1 MAKDVR
7 FNIKLNVD
15 GKDVVVQ
22 ASTNVKELADNL
34 GLVHD
39 NVTAA
44 DKAFM
49 RWSQSVMAIQSIQQS
64 VNQLNSALQGI
75 TAESMSF
82 GKSMKAANTMAGK
95 DAAGF
100 SKLKEQVTELSKSI
114 PIARDEL
121 ANGLYMVISNGV
133 PEDNWISYLESS
145 AKASVGGLADLQ
157 KVVTVTSTLI
167 KNYGLSWD
175 AAAEIQDKIQL
186 TAKNGVT
193 SFEQL
198 ADALPSVAGS
208 AAQLGISIDELM
220 AVFATCTGVTGNT
233 AEVSTQLGAV
243 LKSLI
248 SPSAEAAK
256 AAEAMGI
263 KFDAAAIKEAGG
275 LENFLTILDKSIKD
289 YSARTGE
296 LSETIYAN
304 LFGSARALRL
314 LTPITNSVS
323 DKFSENVD
331 TMKDSAGTIDT
342 AFTEMS
348 STAGAAIQKIKN
360 KFGELTDFV
369 APVAGYAMPMLNFAA
384 TLGTIALSAE
394 SMRRSLVMLTGGMV
408 RFTQATALGRA
419 AALLWNATAV
429 RMNAIVKLLSASFK
443 GAAVSA
449 RTLKLAIEG
458 LLIVGGVTAA
468 WVALTE
474 ILSLFT
480 SESGKA
486 TIASEALSEAE
497 DAFKNKLAETK
508 MAVDD
513 DIKKLEQLI
522 STKADTTEE
531 VKNLNERYGELLG
544 TYQTG
549 AEWLTTLKDKSDE
562 YCQQLAIEAKT
573 DTIRRKIFEKNAELM
588 MIAEKKRRLEEAGK
602 ATRKMTVSNNGVEE
616 AEITVMTPEYRE
628 VVEDERKLQSAVNE
642 LQGEFDI
649 ASAAAEKHRRQL
661 KETQQTTQQTAQTVD
676 VLKRSYTELGEAI
689 EEQKKKVGRLAGVE
703 GKESE
708 AKAEAKK
715 LREMEARYKALGKKY
730 GLDKSGGANKR
741 HIIAD
746 PKTLEELRTNIELT
760 KKKLTD
766 ADTAE
771 QKQLREQIR
780 LWQKKVDAI
789 ELAQKKATLPVGAVD
804 QSNKVDTTKIQTESE
819 AKDVLEYLNAVK
831 KVTTEKEKIAD
842 LDRQIVAVE
851 LRQAELLRPTAGML
865 QSLYGNKTIK
875 VNVEQ
880 GSVNLPQIP
889 ADDKVI
895 KVNVEQGNVNL
906 PEIPADDKVIK
917 VNVEQGSV
925 NLPQIPADDKVIKV
939 NVEQGNVNLPE
950 IPADD
955 KVIKVNVEQ
964 GDTETRPLE
973 ILQAIDNE
981 LNYQRAL
988 RKTATAE
995 NLTQIDEIISRLETL
1010 KSYTENVGVIN
1021 MDNSALQNYDQLNIK
1036 LSFYRDQLKKALP
1049 SARPI
1054 ILQHIKDLEEIEAR
1068 WQAAD
1073 KAATIN
1079 PNIGNIS
1086 TLKEINDAISF
1097 YSERQQKEDA
1107 AQIQK
1112 TQAIID
1118 QLTAKKTAIEIGV
1131 KLPSLQREVA
1141 EIMALTGRE
1150 YTLKIKG
1157 MGFDSLIDKVRE
1169 LNKLLSNPNLGKE
1182 QRAQLMRLRD
1192 SYADFAKEA
1201 AQSFSTYRKGWE
1213 GIKGIGNGIQ
1223 GITDALEGNGSAW
1236 EKATAVV
1243 DGFLQIYDGISSVV
1257 EMVNTLT
1264 AATNLQTAAKTQE
1277 TTATAMNTAAVAT
1290 ETTAI
1295 ASDTAAAATNTAVK
1309 SGQAIAGATASGASM
1324 PFPYN
1329 LIAIAAGIAAVI
1341 AALSMI
1347 SGFATGGVVGGNSP
1361 TGDRVLAR
1369 VNSGEM
1375 ILNKRQQQRLL
1386 YILNGG
1392 ALSAGLTPAMPKPQ
1406 RVDLNVNALQS
1417 QLKPYEVRVS
1427 GSLKGRGRDL
1437 VATIELE
1444 KNHNKRS

>member
-1 MAKDVR
+1 M
-7 FNIKLNVD
+7 
-15 GKDVVVQ
+15 
-22 ASTNVKELADNL
+22 
-34 GLVHD
+34 
-39 NVTAA
+39 
-44 DKAFM
+44 
-49 RWSQSVMAIQSIQQS
+49 
-64 VNQLNSALQGI
+64 
-75 TAESMSF
+75 
-82 GKSMKAANTMAGK
+82 
-95 DAAGF
+95 
-100 SKLKEQVTELSKSI
+100 
-114 PIARDEL
+114 
-121 ANGLYMVISNGV
+121 
-133 PEDNWISYLESS
+133 
-145 AKASVGGLADLQ
+145 
-157 KVVTVTSTLI
+157 
-167 KNYGLSWD
+167 
-175 AAAEIQDKIQL
+175 
-186 TAKNGVT
+186 
-193 SFEQL
+193 
-198 ADALPSVAGS
+198 
-208 AAQLGISIDELM
+208 
-220 AVFATCTGVTGNT
+220 
-233 AEVSTQLGAV
+233 
-243 LKSLI
+243 
-248 SPSAEAAK
+248 
-256 AAEAMGI
+256 
-263 KFDAAAIKEAGG
+263 
-275 LENFLTILDKSIKD
+275 
-289 YSARTGE
+289 
-296 LSETIYAN
+296 
-304 LFGSARALRL
+304 
-314 LTPITNSVS
+314 
-323 DKFSENVD
+323 
-331 TMKDSAGTIDT
+331 
-342 AFTEMS
+342 
-348 STAGAAIQKIKN
+348 
-360 KFGELTDFV
+360 
-369 APVAGYAMPMLNFAA
+369 
-384 TLGTIALSAE
+384 
-394 SMRRSLVMLTGGMV
+394 
-408 RFTQATALGRA
+408 
-419 AALLWNATAV
+419 
-429 RMNAIVKLLSASFK
+429 
-443 GAAVSA
+443 
-449 RTLKLAIEG
+449 
-458 LLIVGGVTAA
+458 
-468 WVALTE
+468 
-474 ILSLFT
+474 
-480 SESGKA
+480 
-486 TIASEALSEAE
+486 
-497 DAFKNKLAETK
+497 
-508 MAVDD
+508 
-513 DIKKLEQLI
+513 
-522 STKADTTEE
+522 
-531 VKNLNERYGELLG
+531 
-544 TYQTG
+544 
-549 AEWLTTLKDKSDE
+549 
-562 YCQQLAIEAKT
+562 
-573 DTIRRKIFEKNAELM
+573 
-588 MIAEKKRRLEEAGK
+588 
-602 ATRKMTVSNNGVEE
+602 
-616 AEITVMTPEYRE
+616 
-628 VVEDERKLQSAVNE
+628 
-642 LQGEFDI
+642 
-649 ASAAAEKHRRQL
+649 
-661 KETQQTTQQTAQTVD
+661 
-676 VLKRSYTELGEAI
+676 GEAI

-939 NVEQGNVNLPE
+939 NVEQG
-950 IPADD
+950 
-955 KVIKVNVEQ
+955 
-964 GDTETRPLE
+964 DTDTRPLE

-995 NLTQIDEIISRLETL
+995 NLAQIDEIISRLETL
-1010 KSYTENVGVIN
+1010 KSYTENVGVIS

-1107 AQIQK
+1107 TQIQK
-1112 TQAIID
+1112 TQALID

-1131 KLPSLQREVA
+1131 KLPSMQREVA

-1236 EKATAVV
+1236 EKATAIV
-1243 DGFLQIYDGISSVV
+1243 DGFLQIYDGLSSVV

-1295 ASDTAAAATNTAVK
+1295 ASDTAAAATN
-1309 SGQAIAGATASGASM
+1309 S
-1324 PFPYN
+1324 
-1329 LIAIAAGIAAVI
+1329 
-1341 AALSMI
+1341 
-1347 SGFATGGVVGGNSP
+1347 
-1361 TGDRVLAR
+1361 
-1369 VNSGEM
+1369 
-1375 ILNKRQQQRLL
+1375 
-1386 YILNGG
+1386 
-1392 ALSAGLTPAMPKPQ
+1392 
-1406 RVDLNVNALQS
+1406 
-1417 QLKPYEVRVS
+1417 
-1427 GSLKGRGRDL
+1427 
-1437 VATIELE
+1437 
-1444 KNHNKRS
+1444 